1 MLQDHA
7 VWFTTLPSTWHEV
20 SLENNQLLSL
30 MACFNDGWRGLQ
42 NSGSS
47 SPSRC
52 CHQGSSGKRSREE
65 VISSS
70 FDLLRLS
77 VSFRNIEDVVLVL
90 LLRVLWDKCW

>member
-20 SLENNQLLSL
+20 SLDSNQLLPW
-30 MACFNDGWRGLQ
+30 MARFNDGARGLQ

-47 SPSRC
+47 SPRDVAI
-52 CHQGSSGKRSREE
+52 KAALEREVQKE

-70 FDLLRLS
+70 FDLLRLAIS
-77 VSFRNIEDVVLVL
+77 LRNTDNMVLVL